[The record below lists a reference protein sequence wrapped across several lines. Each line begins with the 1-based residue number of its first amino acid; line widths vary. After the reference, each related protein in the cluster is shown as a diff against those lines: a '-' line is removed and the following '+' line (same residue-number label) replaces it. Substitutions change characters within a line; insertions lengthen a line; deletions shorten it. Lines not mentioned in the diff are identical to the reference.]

1 MPAAVRPRP
10 SSPSADKPPAHKRA
24 KADATTNLHESINLP
39 TPQQVH
45 AYREGYNQATPYKYA
60 AIEGLLSDDLL
71 EAVVEESWTYG
82 IRGEEGGH
90 PGWGWEQKETDI
102 YSIQQTPDLSS
113 LDPAHLP
120 DETLEALPMT
130 TRLKNALYS
139 EEFRNLVREVTGCGP
154 LSGKKTDLS
163 AGLYTTGSHLL
174 LHDDS
179 ISTRLISYILYL
191 PNSPLDAPKAD
202 VELTPSADGKF
213 LKGWD
218 PKWGGSLELFP
229 VENGEEVGPPGTKR
243 VAKVDVKWGQIVFF
257 EVQPGRSYHSVEEVI
272 IDEGRQRMGVSGW
285 FHRPTK
291 GEDGYEPLDREKLK
305 AELSSLAQITAAPT
319 IPFTPYTSEPPVG
332 LKPSDLT
339 FLADFIAP
347 SYLTVPTLEKLS
359 GQFAEAS
366 EIVLHNFLAPAVAA
380 KLKAETES
388 VDKRDYPND
397 LIPAQDLGEGDGWVI
412 QGPASKHR
420 YLNLTGNSTST
431 PVFQSIH
438 QVLFPS
444 EAFRAWLS
452 VVSSLAPLGRR
463 TEGRRFRKGLDYT
476 LANGEDGKGDA
487 RLDVSFGATW
497 WADVPSG
504 SDEEETLVDHGG
516 WECYLAAPDEGEDPA
531 VYQSSHAKKLAKL
544 EAEDNKGVRPIESV
558 APNQEKKD
566 LHPVEASTAVTE
578 HIDEPHPVEAVT
590 ASGKTH
596 HAHHHD
602 KSKPH
607 PVEAA
612 TADKDGQGPS
622 ISINGT
628 ELEFD
633 PDQFSPSDFDSDSEM
648 GDDDDGPLLT
658 QPVSFNKLLLVLR
671 DPGVMK
677 FTKYL
682 SARAK
687 GSRWDISGEW
697 EVGVMEEAEGE
708 GEKEEDMA

>member
-1 MPAAVRPRP
+1 MPGSVRPRP
-10 SSPSADKPPAHKRA
+10 SSPTNDRA
-24 KADATTNLHESINLP
+24 TKKSKGDATTNLHESINLP
-39 TPQQVH
+39 TPERIH
-45 AYREGYNQATPYKYA
+45 AYRQGYNEATPYKYA

-71 EAVVEESWTYG
+71 EAVVEESWTFG
-82 IRGEEGGH
+82 IRGEEGSH

-139 EEFRNLVREVTGCGP
+139 QEFRNLVREVTGCGP

-191 PNSPLDAPKAD
+191 PNSPLDAPKAG
-202 VELTPSADGKF
+202 VELSPSADGKF

-229 VENGEEVGPPGTKR
+229 VENGDEVGPPGTKR

-291 GEDGYEPLDREKLK
+291 DEEGYEPLDKEKLK
-305 AELSSLAQITAAPT
+305 AELSSLAQITAAPSLPF
-319 IPFTPYTSEPPVG
+319 IPYGSEPPAG

-347 SYLTVPTLEKLS
+347 SYLTVATLEKLS

-366 EIVLHNFLAPAVAA
+366 EIVLHNFLAPGVAA
-380 KLKAETES
+380 KLKAETEGI
-388 VDKRDYPND
+388 DKRDYPND

-420 YLNLTGNSTST
+420 YLNITGTSSST

-438 QVLFPS
+438 NVLFTS
-444 EAFRAWLS
+444 EAFRSWLS
-452 VVSSLAPLGRR
+452 VVSSLAPLGYRA
-463 TEGRRFRKGLDYT
+463 EGRRFRKGLDYT
-476 LANGEDGKGDA
+476 LANGEDSRGEA

-504 SDEEETLVDHGG
+504 SDEEETLMDHGG

-544 EAEDNKGVRPIESV
+544 EASENQGVRPVESV
-558 APNQEKKD
+558 APNQEKKE
-566 LHPVEASTAVTE
+566 LAAEEPVEEV
-578 HIDEPHPVEAVT
+578 IDKEE
-590 ASGKTH
+590 
-596 HAHHHD
+596 
-602 KSKPH
+602 PH

-612 TADKDGQGPS
+612 TATGTNQNLNHHHNTHKPHSVEPATTNGDNKADGPS

-633 PDQFSPSDFDSDSEM
+633 PDQFSPSDFDSDSDN
-648 GDDDDGPLLT
+648 GDDDDDGPLLT

-682 SARAK
+682 SAKAK
-687 GSRWDISGEW
+687 GSRWDVSGEW
-697 EVGVMEEAEGE
+697 EVGVMEEAENGDE
-708 GEKEEDMA
+708 PMA

>member
-1 MPAAVRPRP
+1 MPSTIRPRP
-10 SSPSADKPPAHKRA
+10 SSPTNDRAPAPK
-24 KADATTNLHESINLP
+24 KLKGDATTNLHESINLP
-39 TPQQVH
+39 TPQQLH
-45 AYREGYNQATPYKYA
+45 AYREGYLQASPYKYA
-60 AIEGLLSDDLL
+60 AIEGLLDDDLL
-71 EAVVEESWTYG
+71 ESVVEESWNYG
-82 IRGEEGGH
+82 IRGDEASY

-139 EEFRNLVREVTGCGP
+139 QEFRKLVQEVTGCGP

-163 AGLYTTGSHLL
+163 AGLYTQGSHLL

-229 VENGEEVGPPGTKR
+229 VENGDEVGPPGTKR

-291 GEDGYEPLDREKLK
+291 GEEGYEPLDREKMK
-305 AELSSLAQITAAPT
+305 AELSSLAQITAAPAL
-319 IPFTPYTSEPPVG
+319 PFTPYGSEPPAG
-332 LKPSDLT
+332 LKPSDLS
-339 FLADFIAP
+339 FLADYIAP
-347 SYLTVPTLEKLS
+347 SYLTVGTLEKLS

-366 EIVLHNFLAPAVAA
+366 EIVLHNFIAPELAA

-397 LIPAQDLGEGDGWVI
+397 LIPAQDIGEGDGWII

-420 YLNLTGNSTST
+420 YLNITGTSTST
-431 PVFQSIH
+431 PIFQSIH

-452 VVSSLAPLGRR
+452 VVSSLAPLGYRS
-463 TEGRRFRKGLDYT
+463 EGRRFRKGLDYT
-476 LANGEDGKGDA
+476 LASGEDGTGDA
-487 RLDVSFGATW
+487 RLDVSLGTTW

-504 SDEEETLVDHGG
+504 SDEEDKLLDHGG

-544 EAEDNKGVRPIESV
+544 EAEENGIKPIESV
-558 APNQEKKD
+558 APNKEKKD
-566 LHPVEASTAVTE
+566 THPIEASTATIE
-578 HIDEPHPVEAVT
+578 SDHDEAPASTAEAKKHT
-590 ASGKTH
+590 T
-596 HAHHHD
+596 
-602 KSKPH
+602 KPH

-612 TADKDGQGPS
+612 TADKDGPS
-622 ISINGT
+622 ISVNGT

-682 SARAK
+682 SAKAK
-687 GSRWDISGEW
+687 GSRWDVSGEW
-697 EVGVMEEAEGE
+697 EVGVMEEAET
-708 GEKEEDMA
+708 D

>member
-1 MPAAVRPRP
+1 MPGSVRPRP
-10 SSPSADKPPAHKRA
+10 SSPTADKAPAPKKSRN
-24 KADATTNLHESINLP
+24 DATTNLHESINQP
-39 TPQQVH
+39 SSQQIH

-82 IRGEEGGH
+82 IRGGEGSH

-139 EEFRNLVREVTGCGP
+139 QEFRNLVREVTGCGP

-163 AGLYTTGSHLL
+163 AGLYTAGSHLL

-202 VELTPSADGKF
+202 IDLTKSASGNF

-291 GEDGYEPLDREKLK
+291 GEEGYEPLDREKLK
-305 AELSSLAQITAAPT
+305 AELSSLAQITAAPS
-319 IPFTPYTSEPPVG
+319 IPFTPYTAEPPAG
-332 LKPSDLT
+332 LKPSDLS

-366 EIVLHNFLAPAVAA
+366 EIVLHNFLKPSLAA
-380 KLKAETES
+380 QLKSETQN
-388 VDKRDYPND
+388 VDKRDYPNN
-397 LIPAQDLGEGDGWVI
+397 LIPSQDLGEGDGWII

-420 YLNLTGNSTST
+420 YLNITGSSSST
-431 PVFQSIH
+431 PIFQSIR
-438 QVLFPS
+438 QVLFTS

-452 VVSSLAPLGRR
+452 VVSSLAPLGYRA
-463 TEGRRFRKGLDYT
+463 EGRRFRKGLDYT
-476 LANGEDGKGDA
+476 LANGEDGKGEA
-487 RLDVSFGATW
+487 RLDVSLGATW

-544 EAEDNKGVRPIESV
+544 EAEEHKGVRPVESV
-558 APNQEKKD
+558 APNQQKAED
-566 LHPVEASTAVTE
+566 H
-578 HIDEPHPVEAVT
+578 EPHPVEAAT
-590 ASGKTH
+590 ATGTGNH
-596 HAHHHD
+596 HSNHYH
-602 KSKPH
+602 KPH

-612 TADKDGQGPS
+612 TADKDTNGSNPDGPS

-682 SARAK
+682 SARAE
-687 GSRWDISGEW
+687 GSRWDVSGEW
-697 EVGVMEEAEGE
+697 EIGVMEEEGAE
-708 GEKEEDMA
+708 EEAMA